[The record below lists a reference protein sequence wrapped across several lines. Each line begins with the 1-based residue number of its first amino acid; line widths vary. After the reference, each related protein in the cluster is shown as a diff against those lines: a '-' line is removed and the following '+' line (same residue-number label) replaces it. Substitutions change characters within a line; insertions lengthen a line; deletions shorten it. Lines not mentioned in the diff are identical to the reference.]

1 MSDEQDGAVS
11 DTRGDDGG
19 GRAWAPLADRLGQQ
33 ASADG
38 QPTRWFDELWS
49 AAEGGEVDLPWDR
62 SDAYPPVSREVAAL
76 GPGAGRRA
84 VVVGAALGADAEAL
98 QRAGWQTTAFD
109 ISPAAV
115 RLATSRYPSSR
126 VDYRVADLLELPDDL
141 VGAFQLVVEV
151 FTVQAMSPPVR
162 TEAIAG
168 IRRLLAPG
176 GTAVVVQFVRGD
188 TDPNAGPPWLLDEA
202 EMRSFAAGDVVL
214 TALTTEANPRPTG
227 TTPIW
232 LGVLRR
238 D

>member
-1 MSDEQDGAVS
+1 MS
-11 DTRGDDGG
+11 DTRGDDGSP
-19 GRAWAPLADRLGQQ
+19 RAWAPLADRLGQR
-33 ASADG
+33 AVADG

-62 SDAYPPVSREVAAL
+62 SDAYPPVSRAVAAL

-109 ISPAAV
+109 ISPAAI
-115 RLATSRYPSSR
+115 RLATGRYPASQ
-126 VDYRVADLLELPDDL
+126 VDYRVADLLDLPDDL

-151 FTVQAMSPPVR
+151 FTVQAMAPAVR
-162 TEAIAG
+162 TDAVAG

-188 TDPNAGPPWLLDEA
+188 TDPDDGPPWLLDED
-202 EMRSFAAGDVVL
+202 EMRSFAAGDIE
-214 TALTTEANPRPTG
+214 LTTLTTQPNPRPTG

-232 LGVLRR
+232 LGVFRR
-238 D
+238 G